1 MVKKEVKKE
10 KEIGKVIHYFDKAMV
25 AVIKLSGGLKIGDT
39 VKFVYNESEFIQP
52 VESMEVEHKKVK
64 SGKSKDEVAIKVN
77 KETHEHA
84 VVYKIA

>member
-1 MVKKEVKKE
+1 MPE

-25 AVIKLSGGLKIGDT
+25 AVVRLSGGLKVGDE
-39 VKFVYNESEFIQP
+39 VKFVYNENEFVQP

-64 SGKSKDEVAIKVN
+64 SGKKGDEVTIKLN

-84 VVYKIA
+84 IVYKV